1 MWSKTP
7 EVKPSSQSYNQP
19 ASAPLV
25 SPRLSVRACQGIRSH
40 AGGWG
45 YVQNQLGLE
54 N

>member
-25 SPRLSVRACQGIRSH
+25 SSRPSRACQGIRSH